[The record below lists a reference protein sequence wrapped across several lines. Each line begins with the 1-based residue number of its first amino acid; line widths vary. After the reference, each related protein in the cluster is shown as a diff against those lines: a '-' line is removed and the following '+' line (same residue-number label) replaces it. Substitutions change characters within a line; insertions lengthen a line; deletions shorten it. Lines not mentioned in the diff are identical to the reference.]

1 MFLFVSLRTIA
12 SSFVYLN
19 ILSVLPESARWMISK
34 GHYKQAEILLRKMA
48 KTNRRT
54 FDEEAFQQLKTE
66 QEKVNNIN
74 YLPTD
79 QLLFIEHDE

>member
-1 MFLFVSLRTIA
+1 
-12 SSFVYLN
+12 
-19 ILSVLPESARWMISK
+19 MISK
-34 GHYKQAEILLRKMA
+34 GHYKQAEILLRKIA

-74 YLPTD
+74 YLPY
-79 QLLFIEHDE
+79 